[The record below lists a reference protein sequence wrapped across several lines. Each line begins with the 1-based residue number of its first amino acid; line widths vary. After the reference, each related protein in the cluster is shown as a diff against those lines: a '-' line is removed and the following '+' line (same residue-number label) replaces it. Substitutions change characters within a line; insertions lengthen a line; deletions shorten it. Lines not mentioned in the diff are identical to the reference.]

1 MQPSAVHSGQYA
13 QNKISSAVAQCST
26 AKPDPFFGVEPNFGP
41 ILQVESDQVGPQGQK
56 TGPIGSHSGQYAQNK
71 SSAAEYLAHLA
82 TAQCTLQNFTI

>member
-56 TGPIGSHSGQYAQNK
+56 MSPIGSGLPQIGFKFGFNPIM
-71 SSAAEYLAHLA
+71 YLM
-82 TAQCTLQNFTI
+82 NPI